1 MKELLQTGQKTSAE
15 KSKEAD
21 ENLQKEIDAALA
33 STPGLSEEQVQEAI
47 EKVAISRPYKV
58 VTFDGTSDDPFY
70 RPRMI
75 GVQAVL
81 ELNTGHP
88 FYTDLYG
95 QLAAEQ
101 SQVRSALELFL
112 WILSLEEIDATG
124 DSRVFYRQER
134 AKWSSKLANALML
147 HERVF
152 EDFKV

>member
-1 MKELLQTGQKTSAE
+1 M
-15 KSKEAD
+15 
-21 ENLQKEIDAALA
+21 
-33 STPGLSEEQVQEAI
+33 
-47 EKVAISRPYKV
+47 
-58 VTFDGTSDDPFY
+58 
-70 RPRMI
+70 
-75 GVQAVL
+75 QAVL

-88 FYTDLYG
+88 FYKDLYG